1 MRVGVS
7 ALSTLLV
14 LSGCD
19 GGSPTGPDRAAAND
33 IRIDDPAGLLRTHEA
48 AIRGILTSTLAR
60 VDEVLGLSGV
70 VVTVR
75 SDASRAIGGWG
86 VGGFTGDARTVDI
99 YIDPSFPGIGD
110 VLADR
115 LPPLLAHELHHAAR
129 WRGPGYGRTLLEAM
143 VSEGLADHF
152 SMELLNAPLAPWS
165 DAIPRDRTAHFLDI
179 ARPELDSTSYSHDGW
194 FFGANP
200 TLPRWTGYTLGFRL
214 VETYQGSHP
223 GATAAQL
230 VNASASAFRPH

>member
-1 MRVGVS
+1 LVFATVVTVS
-7 ALSTLLV
+7 AC
-14 LSGCD
+14 G
-19 GGSPTGPDRAAAND
+19 GGSATEPDTTAANE
-33 IRIDDPAGLLRTHEA
+33 IRIDDPAGLLRAHA
-48 AIRGILTSTLAR
+48 GSIREMTNSTFAR
-60 VDEVLGLSGV
+60 VNEALSVSGV
-70 VVTVR
+70 VITVR
-75 SDASRAIGGWG
+75 PDPGRTIGGWG

-99 YIDPSFPGIGD
+99 YIDPSFPGLGD
-110 VLADR
+110 ALADR

-152 SMELLNAPLAPWS
+152 SMELLGAPLPPWS
-165 DAIPRDRTAHFLDI
+165 DAIPRDRTSHFLDV

-200 TLPRWTGYTLGFRL
+200 ALPRWTGYTLGFRL
-214 VETYQGSHP
+214 VETYQAAHP

-230 VNASASAFRPH
+230 VNASAAAFRPD